1 MARRTATTVSEPH
14 NHPTPTNHQ
23 TQTHTVDDAMRNVP
37 ATDDRL
43 RSRSWLWSF
52 PFAAMLRPSLTQLGR
67 RCLPVSAPVPLFPLP
82 FRPASAFTNGFR
94 IAMSKKGMFHR
105 GCETCET
112 WDAKD
117 EVRGARAW

>member
-1 MARRTATTVSEPH
+1 
-14 NHPTPTNHQ
+14 
-23 TQTHTVDDAMRNVP
+23 MRNVP

-67 RCLPVSAPVPLFPLP
+67 RCLSAPVLPLFPLP
-82 FRPASAFTNGFR
+82 FRPTSAFTIGFR

-105 GCETCET
+105 GCET

-117 EVRGARAW
+117 RYAVRGERAW